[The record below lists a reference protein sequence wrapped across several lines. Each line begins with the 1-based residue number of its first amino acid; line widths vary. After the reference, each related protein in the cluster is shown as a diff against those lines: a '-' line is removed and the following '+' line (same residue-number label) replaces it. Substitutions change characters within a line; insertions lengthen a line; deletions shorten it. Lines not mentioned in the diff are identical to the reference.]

1 MWAFIRHDQTC
12 KRPFFAT
19 PDLHFLYGVP
29 LKSLL
34 CILLCHGPK
43 KRPMPLMILFIGW
56 VCFTC
61 THQLYASRMDLPQH
75 KVSQLCSAPLH
86 CFSAVLTACKF
97 SGGPVSNQI
106 CRMHLCSALTYPLMF
121 GCTLVSGA
129 SERWTLPDLPV
140 KPQPLCHI
148 TAACTQVVAEHL
160 LLHPP
165 AKHIKTWDTSAN
177 LKWQSSTTFPFV
189 FCHTMSKQSSRPH
202 LPRPRPGGRQRAQQ
216 NAQRKMGA
224 EQKRANMGI
233 GGARVGMGD
242 CRKWEH
248 VLTLM

>member
-165 AKHIKTWDTSAN
+165 SCPLSCPLLAEDLHH
-177 LKWQSSTTFPFV
+177 
-189 FCHTMSKQSSRPH
+189 CHCRRRRHRDAGTCHRRRH
-202 LPRPRPGGRQRAQQ
+202 HATRPRPCTNKLPWGRS
-216 NAQRKMGA
+216 GP
-224 EQKRANMGI
+224 
-233 GGARVGMGD
+233 
-242 CRKWEH
+242 
-248 VLTLM
+248 